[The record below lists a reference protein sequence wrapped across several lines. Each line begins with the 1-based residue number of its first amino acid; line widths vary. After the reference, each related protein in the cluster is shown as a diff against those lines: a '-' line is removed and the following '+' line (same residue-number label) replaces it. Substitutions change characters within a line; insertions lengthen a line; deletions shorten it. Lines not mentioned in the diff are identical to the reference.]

1 MKKKIVLS
9 LWGILFLIGIL
20 VILKSSTWNIGSVES
35 MNLSG
40 SIIAILSGMGFLT
53 ELYFNK
59 NK

>member
-9 LWGILFLIGIL
+9 LWGILFFIGIL
-20 VILKSSTWNIGSVES
+20 MILESYTWNIGSVVS

-40 SIIAILSGMGFLT
+40 SIISIFSGIGFLT

-59 NK
+59 NT

>member
-9 LWGILFLIGIL
+9 LWGILFFIGIL
-20 VILKSSTWNIGSVES
+20 IILESYTWNIGSVVS

-40 SIIAILSGMGFLT
+40 SIISIFSGIGFLT

-59 NK
+59 NT

>member
-1 MKKKIVLS
+1 MKKKILLS
-9 LWGILFLIGIL
+9 LWGILFFIGNLIIL
-20 VILKSSTWNIGSVES
+20 ESYTWNIGSVLS

-40 SIIAILSGMGFLT
+40 SIISIFSGIGFLA

>member
-9 LWGILFLIGIL
+9 LWGIIFFIGIL
-20 VILKSSTWNIGSVES
+20 VILESSNWNIGSELS

-40 SIIAILSGMGFLT
+40 LIIAIFSGIGFLT

>member
-20 VILKSSTWNIGSVES
+20 VILKSFTWNIGSVES

-40 SIIAILSGMGFLT
+40 SIISILSGMGFLT